1 MAKFSDKYDLDG
13 VANVEAKEEMAPI
26 SFFPTGK
33 GSHDLDGVESV
44 QDSASLTYKPDDAFG
59 KGAPVQL
66 DATTGLPM
74 GEGARSEYAGGT
86 GDVTAWPKAFED

>member
-13 VANVEAKEEMAPI
+13 VMNIESKEEMAPV

-33 GSHDLDGVESV
+33 GNHDLDGVESV

-59 KGAPVQL
+59 QGPRVQL
-66 DATTGLPM
+66 DATAGLPM
-74 GEGARSEYAGGT
+74 GEGAKSEVAGGT
-86 GDVTAWPKAFED
+86 GTVESWPKGWND

>member
-1 MAKFSDKYDLDG
+1 MADSKYDLDG
-13 VANVEAKEEMAPI
+13 VANVETSNSMAPL

-33 GSHDLDGVESV
+33 GDHSLDGVESV
-44 QDSASLTYKPDDAFG
+44 QDSASLTYKPEDFMG
-59 KGAPVQL
+59 SGARVQL

-86 GDVTAWPKAFED
+86 GDVTSWPKAYE